1 VKTVVGLYDN
11 LETARRVVQDLTDA
25 GFEANDI
32 NLIAGDLDVQR
43 AKVGTDD
50 EETVQPGTDPAVEG
64 AAAGG
69 ALGGLAGLLFG
80 LSAFA
85 LPGLGPVVVA
95 GPLLSSLVG
104 AGIGAAGG
112 GLVATLVEWGL
123 SEEDAELYLE
133 GVRRGSA
140 LIMVRV
146 QEERVDQA
154 RRILSRYPLVDVEE
168 RGKQWRDEGWSGYD
182 AEAGSYAGIERDSVD
197 SVFKEHFDKVYG
209 ESGFPYEDYAR
220 AYKFGFH
227 LATDTKNINNPWE
240 ELRPEARKQWA
251 KEHGEDWDDYEEA
264 VRFAYHRAQTYM
276 V

>member
-1 VKTVVGLYDN
+1 MKTVVGLYDD
-11 LETARRVVQDLTDA
+11 LETARRAVQDLTDA
-25 GFEANDI
+25 GFDANDI
-32 NLIAGDLDVQR
+32 NLIAGDPNAQDGELDEDAVQ
-43 AKVGTDD
+43 AGADA
-50 EETVQPGTDPAVEG
+50 AVEG
-64 AAAGG
+64 AVTGG
-69 ALGGLAGLLFG
+69 VLGGLAGLLFG
-80 LSAFA
+80 LSSLA

-95 GPLLSSLVG
+95 GPLLTSLVG

-123 SEEDAELYLE
+123 SEEEAELYLE

-140 LIMVRV
+140 LVMVRT
-146 QEERVDQA
+146 QEERMDQA
-154 RRILSRYPLVDVEE
+154 RRILSRYPLVDVDE
-168 RGKQWRDEGWSGYD
+168 RGKQWREEGWSGYD
-182 AEAGSYAGIERDSVD
+182 AEAGPYAGVEKDSVD
-197 SVFKEHFDKVYG
+197 TVFKEHYEDVYG
-209 ESGFPYEDYAR
+209 ESELPYEKYAR